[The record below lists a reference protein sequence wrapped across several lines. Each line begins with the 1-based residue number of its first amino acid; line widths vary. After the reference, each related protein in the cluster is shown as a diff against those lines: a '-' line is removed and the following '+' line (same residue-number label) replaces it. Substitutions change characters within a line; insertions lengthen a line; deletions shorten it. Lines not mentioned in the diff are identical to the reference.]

1 VVYLREAGVEVADVT
16 MNSGMDEIAHALDA
30 AVVAGA
36 FPATPGTVCATCA
49 HRAVCAFAT

>member
-1 VVYLREAGVEVADVT
+1 
-16 MNSGMDEIAHALDA
+16 MDEIAHALDA